1 MRDTAILHDLLLNQ
15 CPGVHKKRL
24 CSLMVAVQALLDGQ
38 QLSLTE
44 LGRNVAGEVEEA
56 VFYIENGGL
65 LDDIAH
71 PNKSDYP
78 HQRIFILRVRDYV
91 YLVPYVDTED
101 ELFLKTIIPSRKF
114 TKKPLG
120 GQL

>member
-1 MRDTAILHDLLLNQ
+1 MRIYNWSSDKNQELILSR
-15 CPGVHKKRL
+15 GI
-24 CSLMVAVQALLDGQ
+24 SF
-38 QLSLTE
+38 
-44 LGRNVAGEVEEA
+44 EEA

-120 GQL
+120 GQR